1 MESGKLY
8 TGTGTYNNTNTPFYL
23 DSTGDFSL
31 KDKLVWDQSES
42 ALAIVGNLTI
52 TGGPSAAQLAALN
65 TTTSSLESQ
74 VGDLNTETG
83 SLATQVGELN
93 TETGSLQTGI
103 SGVGAGAT
111 TSAST
116 SL

>member
-93 TETGSLQTGI
+93 TETGSLQTGRCRCCR
-103 SGVGAGAT
+103 SSSDT
-111 TSAST
+111 RYT